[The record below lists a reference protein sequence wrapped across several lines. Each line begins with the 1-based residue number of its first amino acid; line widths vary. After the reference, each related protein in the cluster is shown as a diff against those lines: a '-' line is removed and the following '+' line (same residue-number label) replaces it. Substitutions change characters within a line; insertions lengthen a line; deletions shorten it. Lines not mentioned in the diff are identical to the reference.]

1 MNVTLVA
8 INAKNIHKSS
18 SVWCLKSHC
27 DSLNTGI
34 NIDVFEANI
43 NVSIN
48 DIIKGI
54 INSNPDVLAFSCYIW
69 NIEYVVKLGK
79 LMRKLLSNLNIIL
92 GGPEV
97 SFEQDMTSYPFA
109 NYIIKGEGEQA
120 FSELLIKLNN
130 KMNNQN
136 LNITTENISTEG
148 TSVIF
153 DKQAVASKITDND
166 KKLNTNI
173 PFLTTVADAEHN
185 FITGVSVVS
194 DNQTV
199 PLVSPDSEKE
209 LISNTSV
216 LSVIGSKLNDDGFDL
231 IASNT
236 KCKIIN
242 GSNGDFNSFPSP
254 YTDKYF
260 ESFAFNQI
268 PTIADQL
275 VYYESSRGCPYNCS
289 YCLSSSISGVQ
300 FLDIEKVQCD
310 LLRFI
315 NNGATCIKFV
325 DRTFNADKPRA
336 KKLLRFILQLDTQC
350 KFHFEAA
357 ADLFDEEMLQIILQ
371 MPIARV
377 QFEIGVQ
384 SINEKTLNA
393 INRKTDTDIVLRN
406 ISKLVSLNNCHIH
419 IDLIAGLP
427 YDTINTVVD
436 SINKCIQCKPH
447 MLQLGF
453 LKMLKG
459 TLLREQANSFGA
471 IYADFSPYEVYQ
483 TDTLSVKDMLVLKN
497 IEQVIDR
504 FYNSGAFASTVDYAI
519 TKVFETPYD
528 FFYKYSEYCTGKL
541 ISRISLKTAYIL
553 LYEFLLC
560 YADETQV
567 KHHIKIDCLSTD
579 KNGLLPDGIT
589 QQRNKPAELM
599 YKQNEKNN
607 SLNICIEYFELDNKH
622 RLFIYDNKDPIT
634 NRYKSIFID

>member
-8 INAKNIHKSS
+8 INAKNIHKSP
-18 SVWCLKSHC
+18 SVWCLKSYC

-34 NIDVFEANI
+34 NIDVFETNI

-79 LMRKLLSNLNIIL
+79 LMRKLLPNLNIIL

-97 SFEQDMTSYPFA
+97 SFEQDMTSYPFV
-109 NYIIKGEGEQA
+109 NYIIKGEGEQS
-120 FSELLIKLNN
+120 FSDLLVKFNGKINSHNNINQITENNSTAATFIYLDNQIYKLVDSDKELVPNASVSSTIAGTKPHLVTDVSVIPNN
-130 KMNNQN
+130 K
-136 LNITTENISTEG
+136 
-148 TSVIF
+148 
-153 DKQAVASKITDND
+153 
-166 KKLNTNI
+166 
-173 PFLTTVADAEHN
+173 
-185 FITGVSVVS
+185 
-194 DNQTV
+194 
-199 PLVSPDSEKE
+199 KE

-216 LSVIGSKLNDDGFDL
+216 LSVIGSKINDDGFDL

-268 PTIADQL
+268 PSIADQL

-289 YCLSSSISGVQ
+289 YCLSSSIAGVQ
-300 FLDIEKVQCD
+300 FLDLEKVQCD

-315 NNGATCIKFV
+315 NKGATCIKFV
-325 DRTFNADKPRA
+325 DRTFNADKSRA
-336 KKLLRFILQLDTQC
+336 KKLLRFILQLDTVC

-357 ADLFDEEMLQIILQ
+357 ADLFDEEMLKIISQ

-384 SINEKTLNA
+384 SINEKTLEA

-406 ISKLVSLNNCHIH
+406 ISRLVSLNNCHIH

-459 TLLREQANSFGA
+459 TQLREQANSFGA

-483 TDTLSVKDMLVLKN
+483 TDTLSVKNMLVLKN
-497 IEQVIDR
+497 IEQIIDR

-528 FFYKYSEYCTGKL
+528 FLYKFSEYCSGKL
-541 ISRISLKTAYIL
+541 ISRILLKTAYTL

-589 QQRNKPAELM
+589 QQRNKPVELM

-634 NRYKSIFID
+634 NRYKSILID